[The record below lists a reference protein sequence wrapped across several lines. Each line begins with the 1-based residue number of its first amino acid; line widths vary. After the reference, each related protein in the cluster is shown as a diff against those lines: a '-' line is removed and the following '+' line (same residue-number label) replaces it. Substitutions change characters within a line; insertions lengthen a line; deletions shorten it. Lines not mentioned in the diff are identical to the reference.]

1 MPQLRYLQVDV
12 FAEHAGGGNPLGVVF
27 GADAWSDADMQRFAA
42 WTNLVETTF
51 VLASMRAEA
60 SYRLRIFTPTK
71 EIAFAGHPTIGSA
84 HAALEPGRGGAHPGL
99 LVQEGGGGRLPIRVA
114 GEGAKRRL
122 YVQAPAARVLHRG
135 ADDRRLAHVLDGV
148 TLGALPPAFVEGGR
162 RWWVAEF
169 ATESAL
175 RAWRPDH
182 AAIGALAREDDCLG
196 LCVFA
201 RASRANE
208 INGVARASR
217 ANEIN
222 DVARA
227 SRANG
232 INDFARASRANG
244 INDVARASRA
254 NGIDDVARAAQANG
268 YDLVV
273 RAFPAGVGIIEDPAS
288 GAANG
293 LIAAYIAQHEPQ
305 GALARGYRVSQ
316 GREIGHDATI
326 DVRIDRAGDDASPAV
341 WVGGRSHTIIDGVV
355 QQRIEVTK

>member
-12 FAEHAGGGNPLGVVF
+12 FAERAGGGNPLGVVF
-27 GADAWSDADMQRFAA
+27 GADTWSDADMQRFAA

-51 VLASMRAEA
+51 VLAPARSEA
-60 SYRLRIFTPTK
+60 SYRLRIFTPAK

-84 HAALEPGRGGAHPGL
+84 HAALEVGHVVARDGL
-99 LVQEGGGGRLPIRVA
+99 LVQECGAGLLPIRVE
-114 GEGAKRRL
+114 GEDTARRL
-122 YVQAPAARVLHRG
+122 YVQAPAARVLRTG
-135 ADDRRLAHVLDGV
+135 AHDTRLARVLEGIAP
-148 TLGALPPAFVEGGR
+148 GQLPPAFVEGGR

-175 RAWRPDH
+175 RAWQPDH
-182 AAIGALAREDDCLG
+182 AAIGTLARADDCLG

-208 INGVARASR
+208 IDARAK
-217 ANEIN
+217 
-222 DVARA
+222 
-227 SRANG
+227 
-232 INDFARASRANG
+232 
-244 INDVARASRA
+244 
-254 NGIDDVARAAQANG
+254 AAKANG

-293 LIAAYIAQHEPQ
+293 LIAAYIAQGEPA
-305 GALARGYRVSQ
+305 GTLARGYRVSQ

-326 DVRIDRAGDDASPAV
+326 DVRIDDARGDAGPAV
-341 WVGGRSHTIIDGVV
+341 WVGGRSHTIIDGAI
-355 QQRIEVTK
+355 QQRIGSK